1 MANSM
6 KAIFEEGREMVRTGR
21 AQNARQCP
29 YHHREQIECWRAGF
43 HIAMEELSAKTKAE
57 EKAKAEAPPQVKHV
71 GLTPE
76 DLKFIDSQKFTK
88 EEIAEAAGK
97 KPKKSGKKKAS
108 KGAAK

>member
-43 HIAMEELSAKTKAE
+43 HIAMEELKAE
-57 EKAKAEAPPQVKHV
+57 VKVKEKAEAEAPPQVKHV
-71 GLTPE
+71 GPPA
-76 DLKFIDSQKFTK
+76 
-88 EEIAEAAGK
+88 EE
-97 KPKKSGKKKAS
+97 KKSVEKSKAKKKS
-108 KGAAK
+108 STKS